1 MTEKR
6 DEARLPSPLVV
17 MFWLNE
23 QNQMRPIACA
33 TEDKREDSVKR
44 AAQCYNYSTHD
55 YVPFSALESVTRE
68 RDAAVRRVGE
78 LESMLVP
85 HDGET
90 WDSDKPPIRDRVFDL
105 FDALSGLV
113 TQEETEPV
121 RGTLRTLLCNR
132 ETLARRV
139 AELEK
144 AARAYR
150 EQANAL
156 ERNVYNEYHANE
168 SLSVHE
174 VGQLCLRCSQT
185 GAILEAL
192 ITTDPAKDPTQ

>member
-6 DEARLPSPLVV
+6 DEATLPSPLVV

-33 TEDKREDSVKR
+33 TEDKREDQTNR
-44 AAQCYNYSTHD
+44 AAQCFNHSVHD
-55 YVPFSALESVTRE
+55 YVPFSTLESVTRE
-68 RDAAVRRVGE
+68 RDEAVRRVGE
-78 LESMLVP
+78 LE
-85 HDGET
+85 T
-90 WDSDKPPIRDRVFDL
+90 
-105 FDALSGLV
+105 
-113 TQEETEPV
+113 
-121 RGTLRTLLCNR
+121 
-132 ETLARRV
+132 
-139 AELEK
+139 